1 MPIIQAAAA
10 DPCGGYCYDYQGRSN
25 ESAVGWLG
33 SRPRPP
39 FPLPCP
45 RASMLIAIAGHS
57 TPPNISAVADY
68 LLWMAPSLLVFPVA
82 LRHDLR

>member
-1 MPIIQAAAA
+1 MLIIQAAAA

-33 SRPRPP
+33 FPAPTP
-39 FPLPCP
+39 FPLPRP

-68 LLWMAPSLLVFPVA
+68 LL
-82 LRHDLR
+82 